1 MKLRLFL
8 QKQNIKSQFRELLT
22 NCNVIFCIGR
32 AWVKMNIFMKPEVE
46 SSNTYFPLSVSVLLL
61 TFFIL
66 ISLITQSQNMVF
78 FMNFFLYLFF
88 LYCWTYQKTDIKEQK
103 ILCKKLLLKTAIR
116 EVFIFFFKYFFFF
129 SELLFLNWNIVVV
142 PFKMFWNEINF

>member
-46 SSNTYFPLSVSVLLL
+46 SSNTYFPLSISVLLL
-61 TFFIL
+61 
-66 ISLITQSQNMVF
+66 
-78 FMNFFLYLFF
+78 NFFHSYFPYYSVSKHGF
-88 LYCWTYQKTDIKEQK
+88 LYEFFSFICFSCIAEPT
-103 ILCKKLLLKTAIR
+103 KKQTLKSR
-116 EVFIFFFKYFFFF
+116 KFCVKSYYWKLQFVKFLFSFSNIFFFSLSCSF
-129 SELLFLNWNIVVV
+129 STET
-142 PFKMFWNEINF
+142 

>member
-1 MKLRLFL
+1 LKLRLFL

-78 FMNFFLYLFF
+78 FMNFFPLSVFLVVLNPQKQTLKSRKFCVKSYYWKLQFVKFLFSF
-88 LYCWTYQKTDIKEQK
+88 SNI
-103 ILCKKLLLKTAIR
+103 
-116 EVFIFFFKYFFFF
+116 FFF
-129 SELLFLNWNIVVV
+129 SELLFLNWNTVVV